1 MVEERIKNYVNKK
14 DKESLYLILSDY
26 LKESFERFD
35 ENIKYVEKNLD
46 IFQVYDGTPFEQNK
60 EKWNKDY
67 LFLEKGRLI
76 SNFSKE
82 RVEHI
87 KKIIRKL
94 YPERNKI
101 TTSYSSENTNRKIS
115 NDDTLPKVVI
125 GTGAI
130 IAGAGLLTLKISLIA
145 VGAVVAV
152 GGAVYKYNKR

>member
-101 TTSYSSENTNRKIS
+101 TTSYSNRIKYTGEENAFNYRLFNPRNRHR
-115 NDDTLPKVVI
+115 
-125 GTGAI
+125 
-130 IAGAGLLTLKISLIA
+130 
-145 VGAVVAV
+145 
-152 GGAVYKYNKR
+152 NKAKRDWETYSRL

>member
-101 TTSYSSENTNRKIS
+101 TTSY
-115 NDDTLPKVVI
+115 
-125 GTGAI
+125 
-130 IAGAGLLTLKISLIA
+130 
-145 VGAVVAV
+145 
-152 GGAVYKYNKR
+152 

>member
-115 NDDTLPKVVI
+115 NGDTLPKVVI

-145 VGAVVAV
+145 VGAVVVV